1 MALSGAGTRGGYQAG
16 VIYGLVEKGDLAE
29 LDWDVISGNSSG
41 AVNAATYGLWSRDKL
56 APMAEFTVENWI
68 KGDNV
73 F

>member
-1 MALSGAGTRGGYQAG
+1 M
-16 VIYGLVEKGDLAE
+16 VYGLIEKGDLAE

-56 APMAEFTVENWI
+56 EPMAEFTVDTWI
-68 KGDNV
+68 KADSV